1 MAQRRPLVAVVYD
14 RGSASPLH
22 IVEGLEVLGDVV
34 LVLCPSPHSDEVAPL
49 AEELAPVVRLDPA
62 DLDATAA
69 RLRELAP
76 DAILTFSE
84 SRLPETAALAARLSL
99 PFHSPATV
107 ELLRDKY
114 AQRTRLRE
122 RGVEGVR
129 SFLLRQAGD
138 WPAALSAVGL
148 PAVLKPARG
157 EGSRS
162 THLVT
167 DASRGA
173 ELAARLL
180 SGGTAAGDAEGGPGE
195 SALVLEEYLRGRDC
209 GPFGDHVSVES
220 AVTGGRVSHWAV
232 TGKFPLAPPFR
243 ETGHLR
249 PAPLEAAEREQVLG
263 LVSGALRALEVT
275 TGVTHTEIKLTPD
288 GPRII
293 EVNGRLGGFQVQ
305 LAQLSGDFDAVT
317 LAGRVAL
324 GEDVSRLRAP
334 DGPVVFTRSVPSPAG
349 GGTFLGMR
357 GLREALAVDGVVGV
371 VARHAPGTVL
381 PAGVD
386 TGELAWVE
394 GRVADHGAMF
404 EAVERALQALSFTF
418 AGPGGVPETVSAAPA
433 AGPVPAR

>member
-1 MAQRRPLVAVVYD
+1 MAQRRPVIAVVYD

-22 IVEGLEVLGDVV
+22 IVEGLEVLGEVV
-34 LVLCPSPHSDEVAPL
+34 LVLCPSAHTDEAAPL
-49 AEELAPVVRLDPA
+49 AGELARVVRLDPA
-62 DLDATAA
+62 DLDASAA
-69 RLRELAP
+69 RLAELSP

-84 SRLPETAALAARLSL
+84 SRLPETAELAVRLGL
-99 PFHSPATV
+99 PYHSPGTV

-122 RGVEGVR
+122 RGTEGVR

-138 WPAALSAVGL
+138 WPAALAAVGL

-167 DASRGA
+167 EASLGA

-180 SGGTAAGDAEGGPGE
+180 PESAAEGERGAAGE

-209 GPFGDHVSVES
+209 GRFGDHVSVES
-220 AVTGGRVSHWAV
+220 AVSGGRVSHWAV

-243 ETGHLR
+243 ETGHMW
-249 PAPLEAAEREQVLG
+249 PAPLEDAELEQVCR
-263 LVSGALRALEVT
+263 LVGGALRALEVT
-275 TGVTHTEIKLTPD
+275 RGVTHTEVKLTPD

-305 LAQLSGDFDAVT
+305 LARLRGGFDAVT

-334 DGPVVFTRSVPSPAG
+334 AGPVVFTRSMPSPAG
-349 GGTFLGMR
+349 GGTYLGMS
-357 GLREALAVDGVVGV
+357 GLRAALAVDGVVSV
-371 VARHAPGTVL
+371 QARHAPGTVL
-381 PAGVD
+381 PAGVN

-394 GRVADHGAMF
+394 GRVADHDAMF
-404 EAVERALQALSFTF
+404 EAADRALGALSFTV
-418 AGPGGVPETVSAAPA
+418 AGPGGVPETVSAAHGA
-433 AGPVPAR
+433 LPVPGR